1 MLIYNSQKEFLGI
14 DEQDLATFGFKSFT
28 ELRAQAADFADLFVK
43 TPGYIHNFKHV
54 HWIDFITCADSTESP
69 KVIVYANEI
78 SFKCNIS
85 ITTAYLVDTPSQKAY
100 LVTLQNIKELNKD
113 ENSEIA
119 QDIITK
125 PVPVAVTEAVSLVT
139 QTIEEEYQQPPAK
152 LKIEEP
158 IEDPYES
165 FTIED
170 ELEEPLLDEPEIN
183 LSQDFLQE
191 EHIKSS
197 FDAPLEIDLG
207 DDFKLETQEETE
219 KIEEKTEVQT
229 PVVEDDLTENEEFDN
244 SYVFDPKIAS
254 DELGLPVDLIEE
266 FIEDFIGQAKDFK
279 VNLYE
284 SLQDGDLDNIK
295 ILSHKLKGVAANLRV
310 EDAFEVLAII
320 NTSEDLSII
329 KKNLNH
335 FYIIIAKLSG
345 EEIKIPEAKEEDDD
359 DLLLAFKD
367 DIQEEVVKADTLNNF
382 KEDLELNVDDIL
394 NVEDSVVPQ
403 KIEIPELADDDFM
416 DNTSIDAIEIDEES
430 LAVDIET
437 VDMQELSEEVSQ
449 IDELPDLLEINED
462 ITQEESTL
470 EEPHLE
476 EKTINYDK
484 IKAANEIGLDRDTFN
499 EFLEDYVADS
509 HGLCNSI
516 KDAISSND
524 SIKWQR
530 EAVQLKGMSDNMRI
544 NSFTSELWTLLNTAD
559 STIAAKAVD
568 SIISIVTS
576 ISQMEK

>member
-359 DLLLAFKD
+359 LLLAFKD